1 MNNEK
6 CLMNLLMKDLLNLWI
21 SKKRINP
28 DNLVYQYKTE
38 GIPPK
43 AFGNYQD
50 PIKLFIGLRDGN
62 INLKEALKD

>member
-1 MNNEK
+1 MFNELVKEGSSEFMNFE
-6 CLMNLLMKDLLNLWI
+6 
-21 SKKRINP
+21 KRINP

-62 INLKEALKD
+62 INPKEALKD